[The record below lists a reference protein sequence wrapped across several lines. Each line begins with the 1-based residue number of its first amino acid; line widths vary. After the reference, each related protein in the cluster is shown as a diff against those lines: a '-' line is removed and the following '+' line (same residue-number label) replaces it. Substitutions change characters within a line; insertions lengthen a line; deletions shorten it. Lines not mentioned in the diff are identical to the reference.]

1 MGQWGRRAVDMR
13 GMRMEAVSAAIGIAV
28 VVLGLGL
35 RFFERAAWSDRPSA
49 EPHPAPA
56 PPPPSRR
63 ARPRS
68 RTPRGPPPRPTAR
81 HRWPWRRRRTG
92 RGPRCLRNGVRW
104 TGRAEGPPL
113 FPGECICGW

>member
-1 MGQWGRRAVDMR
+1 MGQWRRRAVDMR

-56 PPPPSRR
+56 PPSPSRR

-68 RTPRGPPPRPTAR
+68 RNPAGPAAEADGAAPVALEAPKDRPGPAV
-81 HRWPWRRRRTG
+81 PAQRRPVDG
-92 RGPRCLRNGVRW
+92 
-104 TGRAEGPPL
+104 EG
-113 FPGECICGW
+113 